1 MVVLLDVNGSLEAW
15 HSAGFNGY
23 RVGQTPAS
31 NDPSSVASKAVIKR
45 FLPVQLSC
53 E

>member
-1 MVVLLDVNGSLEAW
+1 MVVLLDVNGNLEAW

-23 RVGQTPAS
+23 QMPAS

-45 FLPVQLSC
+45 FLPVQLNC